1 MMKERPGCDQYDA
14 DTRWCFSLLECF
26 GTRHALGSCSPGNP
40 VRRSPFKKIRITHAL
55 SRRVPFSAMSLSVYR
70 CFRRRLSLSLCLSLG
85 VSLFPQTSLSLG
97 LSLTPRN
104 VSVWL
109 AEQKRVQHTDYI
121 QRWSLTRMLLF
132 TECFE
137 TLPARLWLSEI
148 TSHGECLSRK
158 AFARI

>member
-1 MMKERPGCDQYDA
+1 M
-14 DTRWCFSLLECF
+14 
-26 GTRHALGSCSPGNP
+26 
-40 VRRSPFKKIRITHAL
+40 
-55 SRRVPFSAMSLSVYR
+55 
-70 CFRRRLSLSLCLSLG
+70 LSLG
-85 VSLFPQTSLSLG
+85 VSLFPQTSLAIG

-137 TLPARLWLSEI
+137 TLPARLWLSVIAPTRLLTSFMPWPMRISQREI
-148 TSHGECLSRK
+148 SWRSWL
-158 AFARI
+158 

>member
-1 MMKERPGCDQYDA
+1 M
-14 DTRWCFSLLECF
+14 
-26 GTRHALGSCSPGNP
+26 
-40 VRRSPFKKIRITHAL
+40 
-55 SRRVPFSAMSLSVYR
+55 
-70 CFRRRLSLSLCLSLG
+70 LSLGACLSLLCLSLG
-85 VSLFPQTSLSLG
+85 VSLFPQTSLAIG

-158 AFARI
+158 ACAWK

>member
-1 MMKERPGCDQYDA
+1 MRLEMMKERPGCDQYDA

-55 SRRVPFSAMSLSVYR
+55 SRRFSADVSLGA
-70 CFRRRLSLSLCLSLG
+70 CLSLLCLSLG
-85 VSLFPQTSLSLG
+85 VSLFPQTSLAIG

-137 TLPARLWLSEI
+137 TLPARVWLSEI

-158 AFARI
+158 ACAWK